1 MVKLSTYRDNLLR
14 RSAANLVQLE
24 IATNE
29 KSRIS
34 LLLMHLSPSH
44 FTAQIFADNNFHY
57 KPIRPRNLIAVIP
70 RLNVEPLILK
80 RTIVSDNKDS
90 LHGSTAHFRPEC
102 KK

>member
-1 MVKLSTYRDNLLR
+1 MVRFSTYRDNLLQ
-14 RSAANLVQLE
+14 RSTANLVQLK
-24 IATNE
+24 IVTNE

-34 LLLMHLSPSH
+34 LSLLHLFPSH

-57 KPIRPRNLIAVIP
+57 KSICPGNLIAVIP

-90 LHGSTAHFRPEC
+90 LHGSAAHFWPDC
-102 KK
+102 KE